1 MPSRSILP
9 ETIKEFYGKYE
20 YADIRNGLVAAIAIN
35 VEEPVFESQTK
46 IKLGSTTMT
55 PNGGETINKYVGDF
69 LKKEVD
75 NYLHIHKDVAEI
87 LENKIKESERE
98 RKAMAG
104 VTKLARERAKKANL
118 HNRKLRDC
126 RIHFS
131 DAKNERRRRVPS
143 SSPRVILPA
152 EASPRAAM

>member
-1 MPSRSILP
+1 M
-9 ETIKEFYGKYE
+9 
-20 YADIRNGLVAAIAIN
+20 AAIALN

-46 IKLGSTTMT
+46 IKLGSTTMS

-104 VTKLARERAKKANL
+104 VTKLARERAKKRTFTTASCAIAASTSVTP
-118 HNRKLRDC
+118 RT
-126 RIHFS
+126 S
-131 DAKNERRRRVPS
+131 RRRQVPS

-152 EASPRAAM
+152 EASPRAAT